1 MGERHGLEAL
11 CERDGGCSGH
21 ALGLAEPAS
30 PPLGAGPFG
39 PCPPRNQPSGH
50 SLIAH
55 PPVAASCPHR
65 LYPLD
70 VSRAKSLGTRPHQIV
85 TTSRPEEPRSTGC
98 EGSTPRSVRAWATS
112 SARSGG
118 RHRRCR
124 VTSVISAKLA

>member
-21 ALGLAEPAS
+21 ALGFAERAS
-30 PPLGAGPFG
+30 CPLGPGPSG
-39 PCPPRNQPSGH
+39 PCSPRNQPSGH
-50 SLIAH
+50 SLIAR

-70 VSRAKSLGTRPHQIV
+70 VPRAKSLGTRPHQIV

-98 EGSTPRSVRAWATS
+98 EGSTPRSVSASATS
-112 SARSGG
+112 SARPGG
-118 RHRRCR
+118 RQSRRR
-124 VTSVISAKLA
+124 VTSTSSAKLA